1 VIAAAKMCEENKQ
14 TGNELAQRVS
24 SVLQVSVAL
33 ITVSHAHIYTGGP
46 V

>member
-1 VIAAAKMCEENKQ
+1 MQA
-14 TGNELAQRVS
+14 GNELAQSVG

-33 ITVSHAHIYTGGP
+33 ISVSRAHIYTGGP